1 MELRALLFTS
11 DGGSTATL
19 CQLLTELGIEAEIC
33 SEMLVAVG
41 RLSSERYDAIIV
53 DWSQD
58 TEAAFLLKTARE
70 KKAQGLNLVL
80 VPDDASVARA
90 LQQGANSVLKKP
102 IDAAQARE
110 TLSTARDLILSR
122 RFEQR
127 DKEARIAAA
136 QAESDATPEMPVL
149 EAPAPKPGFLSQ
161 TMTQSALEAEQRVG
175 RPNYS
180 TPSSF
185 QVARGPSSIQE
196 EQEAETAPAEPVSK
210 KRWDDVRAVFRE
222 TSEEPKPEPTVA
234 SHHSQDATGIFS
246 SLPYELEISEEP
258 VAESGSSSPPRYLI
272 FAVVACL
279 LVAAVV
285 YVWAPGGSYLGRL
298 NSALRTF
305 SAKSSA
311 ARVQPP
317 SPAPAPQAEQTEK
330 SAGTPATTNPE
341 DAFDPGPIPSADVDP
356 SNIQIIE
363 TKAIP
368 KAGAQQPPKD
378 PSSDPDP
385 SQPVPPDAAPAAT
398 APGTLPEAQPVVQPP
413 SLVPESV
420 RPQPPTSALQVPP
433 PSPSEGRTG
442 VIIPDSLKASP
453 STSPASSLEPSSI
466 PEATSLGLLIHKVDP
481 DYPQQA
487 LAQHLEGPVVLQAW
501 IARDGTVRDLKLVKG
516 YFVLGRAA
524 FDAVKQWRFKPYSP
538 NGKALDFQTVL
549 TVNFKHPN

>member
-1 MELRALLFTS
+1 MDLRALLFTS
-11 DGGSTATL
+11 DGGSTATV

-33 SEMLVAVG
+33 TEMLVAVG

-90 LQQGANSVLKKP
+90 LQQGANSVIKKP
-102 IDAAQARE
+102 IDLVQARE

-136 QAESDATPEMPVL
+136 QTEAQAVPEMPVL
-149 EAPAPKPGFLSQ
+149 ETPAPKSGFLSQ
-161 TMTQSALEAEQRVG
+161 TMTRSALEAEEKVVKQ
-175 RPNYS
+175 NFS
-180 TPSSF
+180 TPSNF
-185 QVARGPSSIQE
+185 QVARGPSSLHE

-222 TSEEPKPEPTVA
+222 TPEEPKPEPAVA
-234 SHHSQDATGIFS
+234 SQHSQDATGIFS
-246 SLPYELEISEEP
+246 SLPEYAEASEEP
-258 VAESGSSSPPRYLI
+258 AAEPGSSSPPRYLI

-279 LVAAVV
+279 VVAAVV

-298 NSALRTF
+298 SSAF
-305 SAKSSA
+305 HAISAKSSA
-311 ARVQPP
+311 AHVQP
-317 SPAPAPQAEQTEK
+317 APTSAPQADLTEK
-330 SAGTPATTNPE
+330 PPATPPATGPE
-341 DAFDPGPIPSADVDP
+341 DAFAGDPGPIPSADVDP
-356 SNIQIIE
+356 SKIQIIE

-378 PSSDPDP
+378 PASDPDT
-385 SQPVPPDAAPAAT
+385 SQPATPDATPPT
-398 APGTLPEAQPVVQPP
+398 APPASAPDTQTVVQPP
-413 SLVPESV
+413 QSAPEPV
-420 RPQPPTSALQVPP
+420 RPQPSTSVPQVP

-466 PEATSLGLLIHKVDP
+466 PEETSLGLLIHKVEP

-516 YFVLGRAA
+516 YFALGRAA

-538 NGKALDFQTVL
+538 NGKAIDFQTVV
-549 TVNFKHPN
+549 TVNFRYPH